1 MYVCVC
7 CRSTHC
13 DCRHSVYSHSRRSH
27 IMYKPS
33 LRVCVF
39 VYMDGVLW
47 SKRCGW
53 TCDNKTNKRC
63 VWTCPQSKRESVSNN
78 PSHLSLR
85 GTQGAM
91 ANVST
96 HTAFTQFDQSRRVD
110 DGSRDGL
117 FFLLLWIS
125 TLRQIR
131 KYSHLPCTNRSVL
144 SFVVVGGVAICLHCH
159 HGFCLCNHRTDIQ
172 KPASSERVTALRI
185 CSALFPFKELRFL
198 SPTQKT
204 LQDMATSVS
213 TMSPLDKV
221 HFFGILSISVLC
233 PRWLCLTKNLFCWTN
248 LMSGILFLPV
258 IKTTKRTKKKI
269 HSGPWQSTGSK
280 LLGPLCFLFSDHI

>member
-27 IMYKPS
+27 IIYKPS

-53 TCDNKTNKRC
+53 TCDNKTNKKC
-63 VWTCPQSKRESVSNN
+63 LWTCPQSKRESVSNN

-96 HTAFTQFDQSRRVD
+96 HTAFTQIDQSRRVD

-117 FFLLLWIS
+117 FFCCCESRPFVRSGNTLIFLARIAVSFPLLWWVVSPFVSIVTMVCVCATTERIFKS
-125 TLRQIR
+125 LHRASEWLLFEIVLH
-131 KYSHLPCTNRSVL
+131 YSHSKNLIFKPKRRKL
-144 SFVVVGGVAICLHCH
+144 SKIWRHRWAQCH
-159 HGFCLCNHRTDIQ
+159 H
-172 KPASSERVTALRI
+172 
-185 CSALFPFKELRFL
+185 
-198 SPTQKT
+198 
-204 LQDMATSVS
+204 S
-213 TMSPLDKV
+213 TKSI
-221 HFFGILSISVLC
+221 FF
-233 PRWLCLTKNLFCWTN
+233 W
-248 LMSGILFLPV
+248 
-258 IKTTKRTKKKI
+258 
-269 HSGPWQSTGSK
+269 
-280 LLGPLCFLFSDHI
+280 